1 MKRHKSC
8 FRNYRH
14 NEINACD
21 GYCLYNVEI
30 ICTRSLHYQSTF
42 STHAWNAL
50 CRSRETLCWSVGA
63 LHSRCVS
70 AHRPENGALGVH
82 PSVGQRDEGQRVL
95 NRDCRED
102 EGEESTLLLQFPLLS
117 ADRCA
122 VWRCHA
128 SALDSY
134 SCSAEPFEFVFPTSS
149 VSAPIVRNWMSHL
162 SPRITLTRCLYCPSS
177 R

>member
-1 MKRHKSC
+1 MKRPKSGC
-8 FRNYRH
+8 HNYRH
-14 NEINACD
+14 NEINTCD
-21 GYCLYNVEI
+21 GYCLYSVEI
-30 ICTRSLHYQSTF
+30 IFTRSPHYQSTF
-42 STHAWNAL
+42 PTHAWNTL

-70 AHRPENGALGVH
+70 ARRPQNGVLGVH
-82 PSVGQRDEGQRVL
+82 PSVGQRDEGQ
-95 NRDCRED
+95 RED

-134 SCSAEPFEFVFPTSS
+134 SCSAEPFEIIFFHLLQCL
-149 VSAPIVRNWMSHL
+149 HL
-162 SPRITLTRCLYCPSS
+162 SLGIECRTSPQELH
-177 R
+177 